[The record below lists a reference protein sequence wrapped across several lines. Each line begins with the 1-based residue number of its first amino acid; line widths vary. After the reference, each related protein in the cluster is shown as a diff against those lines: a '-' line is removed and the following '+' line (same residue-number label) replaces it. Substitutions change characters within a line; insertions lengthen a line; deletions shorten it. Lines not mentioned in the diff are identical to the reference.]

1 MNRPVRAWRVA
12 ALALLAASTLAAC
25 GNQHSDEFA
34 DIFGDLGDPLPT
46 ATAAQ
51 LAAFERGREV
61 ALRRFTDSDGL
72 GPEFNVVSCR
82 NCHERPVLGGSAGR
96 YRDFLLVGQRLID
109 GSFFPTGVA
118 GVQPQFTLTSA
129 SRRPTDPG
137 TNVESTRNPIPM
149 FGVGVIAAL
158 PEASI
163 LAHVDEDDADLR
175 RPGLVPHLAV
185 RGVRLPLLE
194 LLVHLGDERLDAV
207 EVAVAHLVEER
218 ALLGLARER
227 DDGLVPARPRSR
239 SPPREGRVDAGARA
253 GCRRGSGTRRSSG

>member
-1 MNRPVRAWRVA
+1 MGAPSLKNGGSGARYRWGQSAREVTIAINAGSR
-12 ALALLAASTLAAC
+12 
-25 GNQHSDEFA
+25 
-34 DIFGDLGDPLPT
+34 
-46 ATAAQ
+46 
-51 LAAFERGREV
+51 RGRDFRV
-61 ALRRFTDSDGL
+61 D
-72 GPEFNVVSCR
+72 VV
-82 NCHERPVLGGSAGR
+82 L
-96 YRDFLLVGQRLID
+96 
-109 GSFFPTGVA
+109 
-118 GVQPQFTLTSA
+118 
-129 SRRPTDPG
+129 
-137 TNVESTRNPIPM
+137 
-149 FGVGVIAAL
+149 
-158 PEASI
+158 
-163 LAHVDEDDADLR
+163 VDEDDADLR